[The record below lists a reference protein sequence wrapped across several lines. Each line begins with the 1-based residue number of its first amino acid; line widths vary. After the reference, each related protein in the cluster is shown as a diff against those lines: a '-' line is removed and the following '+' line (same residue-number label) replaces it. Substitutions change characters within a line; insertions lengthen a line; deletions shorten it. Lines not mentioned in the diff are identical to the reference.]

1 MANPVDRSIDK
12 YIKTIYDI
20 GMLEL
25 LVYIFLL
32 FMILLVFGTA
42 AYAGM
47 RASPWVPVFKR
58 DIERV
63 LKLADVKDND
73 MVYDLGSGDGRIV
86 IAIAH
91 NSQASVVG
99 FEISFLPY
107 LWSKLKILFLGLPQ
121 RVEVRFGDFLSRDL
135 SQASVIFCFLTPMAM
150 KKLSPKFRKEL
161 KKGTR
166 IISYSFKIP
175 DWEPTMIDRLD
186 KRMSIYKYVVD

>member
-1 MANPVDRSIDK
+1 
-12 YIKTIYDI
+12 
-20 GMLEL
+20 MLEL
-25 LVYIFLL
+25 FVYIFLL

-73 MVYDLGSGDGRIV
+73 LVYDLGSGDGRIV
-86 IAIAH
+86 VAIAH
-91 NSQASVVG
+91 NSDANVIG
-99 FEISFLPY
+99 FEVSFVPY
-107 LWSKLKILFLGLPQ
+107 LWSRLKILFLGLPK
-121 RVEVRFGDFLSRDL
+121 RVEVRYGDFLLRDL

-166 IISYSFKIP
+166 IISYSFSLP
-175 DWEPTMIDRLD
+175 DWPPAEIDKMAR
-186 KRMSIYKYVVD
+186 RMSIYKYVVD